1 MLDASLRP
9 QFLLHC
15 ERSLPYGQLASRCG
29 LSKVLGA
36 PNRKVSLTGF
46 CSVWAGQGSRNN
58 SRVQKG
64 KTLRGCVCG
73 MTPHQLPASWY
84 LRSQG
89 WARILPETCRRCCK
103 DSRKPAEAAKSRK
116 QEHKRLNWQRLWK
129 RSLRPLH
136 RCSDQERQPI
146 RSQMYAGGVPN
157 QPTLPT
163 SLSTPLE
170 PGRVCLRKRSGE
182 EPKGTPGAGED
193 SGSTAFSV
201 VTASWSERELG
212 SRLTVGNDQRS
223 RRQGVEAEERRF

>member
-1 MLDASLRP
+1 MGHSVPLVFQSIKTITSHLSMLDASLRP

-58 SRVQKG
+58 SRAQKG

-182 EPKGTPGAGED
+182 EPKGTPGAVLLVH
-193 SGSTAFSV
+193 TC
-201 VTASWSERELG
+201 ERFPRAPTYE
-212 SRLTVGNDQRS
+212 
-223 RRQGVEAEERRF
+223 